1 MWADH
6 FCSCGTPRPGLVG
19 FDFAPAPTIGVLGN
33 SQFINDGDNTPT
45 AADNTDF
52 GSLRIGQALTHTFT
66 ISNSGSVDLT
76 LTGLPRV
83 SITGA
88 AASDFS
94 VASQPTTPIGSN
106 ATTTFQVRFSPSL
119 SGTRA
124 VTVTIA
130 SNDSDVDPYNF
141 TLQGTGSTSVINT
154 YLPLIAK

>member
-1 MWADH
+1 
-6 FCSCGTPRPGLVG
+6 
-19 FDFAPAPTIGVLGN
+19 LGN
-33 SQFINDGDNTPT
+33 SQFINDDDTTPS

-66 ISNSGSVDLT
+66 ISNSGSANLT

-94 VASQPTTPIGSN
+94 VTSQASTPIGSN
-106 ATTTFQVRFSPSL
+106 TTTTFQVRFSPSL
-119 SGTRA
+119 SGART

-130 SNDSDVDPYNF
+130 SNDSDVNSYNF
-141 TLQGTGSTSVINT
+141 TLQGTGSGSLINI